1 MIVIKE
7 QMKRGIL
14 YGKEK
19 MKLWPK
25 IVLGVLAVVIV
36 LLTIILMVNNS
47 IINKIVAKQKEN
59 VNRQNYSYT
68 VQSNSSENTMTKIYY
83 KDGTRIYVIQNND
96 RSAIMWSDSN
106 TKEMIAMVPNTLKAT
121 IEKYDGYDLA
131 SIPYLLDEAMSRI
144 LKFSSIITSDTVN
157 GEECYKVSSLGQKLW
172 FSKSTGMI
180 VKEMNGTVVK
190 DGKEMGYV
198 SEFKD
203 WKFNQLTDIDVTRPN
218 LIGYEVTNN
227 Q

>member
-1 MIVIKE
+1 MEK
-7 QMKRGIL
+7 K
-14 YGKEK
+14 K

-36 LLTIILMVNNS
+36 LLTIIVMVNNS

-121 IEKYDGYDLA
+121 IAKYDGYDLA

-180 VKEMNGTVVK
+180 VKEMNCTVVK
-190 DGKEMGYV
+190 DGKEMSYV

-227 Q
+227 K

>member
-1 MIVIKE
+1 MEK
-7 QMKRGIL
+7 K
-14 YGKEK
+14 K

-25 IVLGVLAVVIV
+25 IVLGVFAVVIV
-36 LLTIILMVNNS
+36 LLTIIVMVNNS

-83 KDGTRIYVIQNND
+83 KDGTRIYVIKNND
-96 RSAIMWSDSN
+96 RSAIIWNNSN
-106 TKEMIAMVPNTLKAT
+106 TKEMITIVPNLLKAT
-121 IEKYDGYDLA
+121 VQKYDSDDST
-131 SIPYLLDEAMSRI
+131 SIPYLLDASMSRA
-144 LKFSSIITSDTVN
+144 LKLSSIIISDTVN
-157 GEECYKVSSLGQKLW
+157 GEECYKVSSIGQKLW

-180 VKEMNGTVVK
+180 VKEMNGTGVK
-190 DGKEMGYV
+190 DGKEIGYV

-218 LIGYEVTNN
+218 LIGYEITNN

>member
-1 MIVIKE
+1 MEK
-7 QMKRGIL
+7 K
-14 YGKEK
+14 K

-36 LLTIILMVNNS
+36 LLTIIVMVNNS
-47 IINKIVAKQKEN
+47 IINKIVAKQQEN

-121 IEKYDGYDLA
+121 IAKYDGYDLA

-144 LKFSSIITSDTVN
+144 LKFSSIITLDTVN

>member
-1 MIVIKE
+1 M
-7 QMKRGIL
+7 
-14 YGKEK
+14 EK
-19 MKLWPK
+19 KKTRLWPK
-25 IVLGVLAVVIV
+25 IILGVFAIVIV
-36 LLTIILMVNNS
+36 LLTIIVMVNNS

-96 RSAIMWSDSN
+96 KSAIIWNNSN
-106 TKEMIAMVPNTLKAT
+106 TKEMITIVPNLLKAT
-121 IEKYDGYDLA
+121 VQKYDSDDST
-131 SIPYLLDEAMSRI
+131 SIPYLLDASMSRA
-144 LKFSSIITSDTVN
+144 LKLSSIITSDTVN
-157 GEECYKVSSLGQKLW
+157 GEECYKVSSLGRKLW

-190 DGKEMGYV
+190 DGKEMVYV

-218 LIGYEVTNN
+218 LIGYEITNN

>member
-1 MIVIKE
+1 METK
-7 QMKRGIL
+7 
-14 YGKEK
+14 K

-36 LLTIILMVNNS
+36 LLTIIVMVNNS

-190 DGKEMGYV
+190 DGKEMSYV

>member
-1 MIVIKE
+1 M
-7 QMKRGIL
+7 
-14 YGKEK
+14 EK
-19 MKLWPK
+19 KKTRLLPK
-25 IVLGVLAVVIV
+25 IILGVFAIVIV
-36 LLTIILMVNNS
+36 LLTIIVMVNNS

-83 KDGTRIYVIQNND
+83 KDGTRIYVIKNND
-96 RSAIMWSDSN
+96 RSAIMWNNSN
-106 TKEMIAMVPNTLKAT
+106 TKEMITIVPNLLKAT
-121 IEKYDGYDLA
+121 VQKYDSDDST
-131 SIPYLLDEAMSRI
+131 SIPYLLDAYMSRA
-144 LKFSSIITSDTVN
+144 LKLSSIITSDTVN

-172 FSKSTGMI
+172 FSKSTGLI

>member
-1 MIVIKE
+1 MEK
-7 QMKRGIL
+7 K
-14 YGKEK
+14 K

-36 LLTIILMVNNS
+36 LLTIIVMVNNS
-47 IINKIVAKQKEN
+47 IINKIVAKQQEN

>member
-1 MIVIKE
+1 MEK
-7 QMKRGIL
+7 K
-14 YGKEK
+14 K

-36 LLTIILMVNNS
+36 LLTIIVMVNNS

-121 IEKYDGYDLA
+121 ITKYDGYDLA

-190 DGKEMGYV
+190 DGKEMSYV

>member
-1 MIVIKE
+1 MEK
-7 QMKRGIL
+7 K
-14 YGKEK
+14 K

-59 VNRQNYSYT
+59 VNRQDYSYT

-190 DGKEMGYV
+190 DGKEMSYV

>member
-1 MIVIKE
+1 M
-7 QMKRGIL
+7 
-14 YGKEK
+14 EK
-19 MKLWPK
+19 KKTRLWPK
-25 IVLGVLAVVIV
+25 IILGVFAIVIV
-36 LLTIILMVNNS
+36 LLTIIVMVNNS

-96 RSAIMWSDSN
+96 KSAIMWNNSN
-106 TKEMIAMVPNTLKAT
+106 TKEMITIVPNLLKAT
-121 IEKYDGYDLA
+121 VQKYDSDDST
-131 SIPYLLDEAMSRI
+131 SIPYLLDASMSRA
-144 LKFSSIITSDTVN
+144 LKLSSIITSDTVN
-157 GEECYKVSSLGQKLW
+157 GEECYKVSSIGQKLW

-180 VKEMNGTVVK
+180 VKEMNGTGVK
-190 DGKEMGYV
+190 DGKEIGYV

-218 LIGYEVTNN
+218 LIGYEITNN

>member
-1 MIVIKE
+1 M
-7 QMKRGIL
+7 
-14 YGKEK
+14 EK
-19 MKLWPK
+19 KKTRLLPK
-25 IVLGVLAVVIV
+25 IILGVFAIVIV
-36 LLTIILMVNNS
+36 LLTIIVMVNNS

-96 RSAIMWSDSN
+96 KSAIIWNNSN
-106 TKEMIAMVPNTLKAT
+106 TKETITIIPNLLKAT
-121 IEKYDGYDLA
+121 VQKYDSDDST
-131 SIPYLLDEAMSRI
+131 SIPYLLDASMSRA
-144 LKFSSIITSDTVN
+144 LKLSSIITSDTVN

>member
-1 MIVIKE
+1 M
-7 QMKRGIL
+7 
-14 YGKEK
+14 EK
-19 MKLWPK
+19 KKTRLWPK
-25 IVLGVLAVVIV
+25 IILGVFAIVIV
-36 LLTIILMVNNS
+36 LLTIIVMVNNS

-96 RSAIMWSDSN
+96 KSAIIWNNSN
-106 TKEMIAMVPNTLKAT
+106 TKEMITIVPNLLKAT
-121 IEKYDGYDLA
+121 VQKYDSDDST
-131 SIPYLLDEAMSRI
+131 SIPYLLDASMSRA
-144 LKFSSIITSDTVN
+144 LKLSSIITSDTVN
-157 GEECYKVSSLGQKLW
+157 GEECYKVSSIGQKLW

-180 VKEMNGTVVK
+180 VKEMNGTGVK
-190 DGKEMGYV
+190 DGKEIGYV

-218 LIGYEVTNN
+218 LIGYEITNN

>member
-1 MIVIKE
+1 M
-7 QMKRGIL
+7 
-14 YGKEK
+14 EK
-19 MKLWPK
+19 KKTRLWPK
-25 IVLGVLAVVIV
+25 IILGVFAIVIV
-36 LLTIILMVNNS
+36 LLTIIVMVNNS

-96 RSAIMWSDSN
+96 RSAIMWNNSN
-106 TKEMIAMVPNTLKAT
+106 TKEMITIVPNLLKAT
-121 IEKYDGYDLA
+121 VQKYDSDDST
-131 SIPYLLDEAMSRI
+131 SIPYLLDASMSRA
-144 LKFSSIITSDTVN
+144 LKLSSIITSDTVN
-157 GEECYKVSSLGQKLW
+157 GEECYKVSSIGQKLW

-180 VKEMNGTVVK
+180 VKEMNGTGVK
-190 DGKEMGYV
+190 DGKEIGYV

-218 LIGYEVTNN
+218 LIGYEITNN

>member
-1 MIVIKE
+1 MEK
-7 QMKRGIL
+7 K
-14 YGKEK
+14 K

-36 LLTIILMVNNS
+36 LLTIIVMVNNS

-68 VQSNSSENTMTKIYY
+68 GQSNSSENTMTKIYY

-180 VKEMNGTVVK
+180 VKKMNGTVVK
-190 DGKEMGYV
+190 DGKEMSYV

>member
-1 MIVIKE
+1 M
-7 QMKRGIL
+7 
-14 YGKEK
+14 EK
-19 MKLWPK
+19 KKTRLWPK
-25 IVLGVLAVVIV
+25 IILGVFAIVIV
-36 LLTIILMVNNS
+36 LLTIIVMVNNS

-190 DGKEMGYV
+190 DGKEMSYV

-203 WKFNQLTDIDVTRPN
+203 WKFNQLTDIDVTSPN

>member
-1 MIVIKE
+1 MEK
-7 QMKRGIL
+7 K
-14 YGKEK
+14 K
-19 MKLWPK
+19 MKLWLK

-36 LLTIILMVNNS
+36 LLTIIVMVNNS

-121 IEKYDGYDLA
+121 VQKYDSDDST
-131 SIPYLLDEAMSRI
+131 SIPYLLDASMSRA
-144 LKFSSIITSDTVN
+144 LKLSSIITSDTVN
-157 GEECYKVSSLGQKLW
+157 GEECYKVSSIGQKLW

-180 VKEMNGTVVK
+180 VKEMNGTGVK
-190 DGKEMGYV
+190 DGKEIGYV

-218 LIGYEVTNN
+218 LIGYEITNN

>member
-1 MIVIKE
+1 MEK
-7 QMKRGIL
+7 K
-14 YGKEK
+14 K

-25 IVLGVLAVVIV
+25 IVLGVFAVVIV
-36 LLTIILMVNNS
+36 LLTIIVMVNNS

-83 KDGTRIYVIQNND
+83 KDGTRIYVIKNND

-190 DGKEMGYV
+190 DGKEMSYV

>member
-1 MIVIKE
+1 M
-7 QMKRGIL
+7 
-14 YGKEK
+14 EK
-19 MKLWPK
+19 KKTRLWPK
-25 IVLGVLAVVIV
+25 IILGVFAIVIV
-36 LLTIILMVNNS
+36 LLTIIVMVNNS

-96 RSAIMWSDSN
+96 KSAIIWNNSN
-106 TKEMIAMVPNTLKAT
+106 TKEMITIVPNLLKAT
-121 IEKYDGYDLA
+121 VQKYDSDDST
-131 SIPYLLDEAMSRI
+131 SIPYLLDASMSRA
-144 LKFSSIITSDTVN
+144 LKLSSIITSDTVN
-157 GEECYKVSSLGQKLW
+157 GEECYKVSSLGRKLW

-218 LIGYEVTNN
+218 LIGYEITNN

>member
-1 MIVIKE
+1 MEK
-7 QMKRGIL
+7 K
-14 YGKEK
+14 K

-36 LLTIILMVNNS
+36 LLTIIVMVNNS
-47 IINKIVAKQKEN
+47 IINKIVAKQQEN

-121 IEKYDGYDLA
+121 IAKYDGYDLA

>member
-1 MIVIKE
+1 MEK
-7 QMKRGIL
+7 K
-14 YGKEK
+14 K

-25 IVLGVLAVVIV
+25 IVLGVFAVVIV
-36 LLTIILMVNNS
+36 LLTIIVMVNNS

-83 KDGTRIYVIQNND
+83 KDGTRIYVIKNND
-96 RSAIMWSDSN
+96 RSAIIWNNSN
-106 TKEMIAMVPNTLKAT
+106 TKEMITIVPNLLKAT
-121 IEKYDGYDLA
+121 VQKYDSDDST
-131 SIPYLLDEAMSRI
+131 SIPYLLDASMSRA
-144 LKFSSIITSDTVN
+144 LKLSSIITSDTVN

-190 DGKEMGYV
+190 DGKEMSYV

-218 LIGYEVTNN
+218 LIGYEITNN

>member
-1 MIVIKE
+1 MEK
-7 QMKRGIL
+7 K
-14 YGKEK
+14 K
-19 MKLWPK
+19 MKLWLK

-36 LLTIILMVNNS
+36 LLTIIVMVNNS

-83 KDGTRIYVIQNND
+83 KDGTRIYVIKNND
-96 RSAIMWSDSN
+96 RSAIIWNNSN
-106 TKEMIAMVPNTLKAT
+106 TKEMITIVPNLLKAT
-121 IEKYDGYDLA
+121 VQKYDSDDST
-131 SIPYLLDEAMSRI
+131 SIPYLLDASMSRA
-144 LKFSSIITSDTVN
+144 LKLSSIITSDTVN
-157 GEECYKVSSLGQKLW
+157 GEECYKVSSIGQKLW

-180 VKEMNGTVVK
+180 VKEMNGTGVK
-190 DGKEMGYV
+190 DGKEIGYV

-218 LIGYEVTNN
+218 LIGYEITNN

>member
-1 MIVIKE
+1 M
-7 QMKRGIL
+7 
-14 YGKEK
+14 EK
-19 MKLWPK
+19 KKTRLWPK
-25 IVLGVLAVVIV
+25 IILGVLAVVIV
-36 LLTIILMVNNS
+36 LLTIIVMVNNS

-121 IEKYDGYDLA
+121 ITKYDGYDLA

-190 DGKEMGYV
+190 DGKEMSYV

>member
-1 MIVIKE
+1 M
-7 QMKRGIL
+7 
-14 YGKEK
+14 EK
-19 MKLWPK
+19 KKTRLWPK

-36 LLTIILMVNNS
+36 LLTIIVMVNNS

-96 RSAIMWSDSN
+96 RSAIMWNNSN
-106 TKEMIAMVPNTLKAT
+106 TKEMITIVPNLLKAT
-121 IEKYDGYDLA
+121 VQKYDSDDST
-131 SIPYLLDEAMSRI
+131 SIPYLLDASMSRA
-144 LKFSSIITSDTVN
+144 LKLSSIITSDTVN
-157 GEECYKVSSLGQKLW
+157 GEECYKVSSIGQKLW

-190 DGKEMGYV
+190 DGKKMGYV

-218 LIGYEVTNN
+218 LIGYEITNN

>member
-1 MIVIKE
+1 MEK
-7 QMKRGIL
+7 K
-14 YGKEK
+14 K

-36 LLTIILMVNNS
+36 LLTIIVMVNNS

-180 VKEMNGTVVK
+180 VKKMNGTVVK
-190 DGKEMGYV
+190 DGKEMSYV

>member
-1 MIVIKE
+1 MEK
-7 QMKRGIL
+7 K
-14 YGKEK
+14 K

-25 IVLGVLAVVIV
+25 IVLGVLEVVIV
-36 LLTIILMVNNS
+36 LLTIIVMVNNN

-121 IEKYDGYDLA
+121 ITKYDGYDLA

>member
-1 MIVIKE
+1 M
-7 QMKRGIL
+7 
-14 YGKEK
+14 EK
-19 MKLWPK
+19 KKTRLWPK

-36 LLTIILMVNNS
+36 LLTIIVMVNNS

-121 IEKYDGYDLA
+121 IAKYDGYDLA

-190 DGKEMGYV
+190 DGKVMGYV

>member
-1 MIVIKE
+1 MEK
-7 QMKRGIL
+7 K
-14 YGKEK
+14 K

-36 LLTIILMVNNS
+36 LLTIIVMVNNS

-83 KDGTRIYVIQNND
+83 KDGTRIYVIQNNN

-190 DGKEMGYV
+190 DGKEMSYV

>member
-1 MIVIKE
+1 MEK
-7 QMKRGIL
+7 K
-14 YGKEK
+14 K

-36 LLTIILMVNNS
+36 LLTIIVMVNNS

-190 DGKEMGYV
+190 DGKEMSYV

>member
-1 MIVIKE
+1 MEK
-7 QMKRGIL
+7 K
-14 YGKEK
+14 K

-25 IVLGVLAVVIV
+25 IALGVLAVVIV
-36 LLTIILMVNNS
+36 LLTIIVMVNNS

-96 RSAIMWSDSN
+96 RSAIMWNNSN
-106 TKEMIAMVPNTLKAT
+106 TKEMITIVPNLLKAT
-121 IEKYDGYDLA
+121 VQKYDSDDST
-131 SIPYLLDEAMSRI
+131 SIPYLLDASMSRA
-144 LKFSSIITSDTVN
+144 LKLSSIITSDTVN
-157 GEECYKVSSLGQKLW
+157 GEECYKVSSIGQKLW

-180 VKEMNGTVVK
+180 VKEMNGTGVK
-190 DGKEMGYV
+190 DGKEIGYV

-218 LIGYEVTNN
+218 LIGYEITNN

>member
-1 MIVIKE
+1 MEK
-7 QMKRGIL
+7 K
-14 YGKEK
+14 K

-36 LLTIILMVNNS
+36 LLTIIVMVNNS

-59 VNRQNYSYT
+59 VNRQNYSYI

-190 DGKEMGYV
+190 DGKEMSYV

>member
-1 MIVIKE
+1 MEK
-7 QMKRGIL
+7 K
-14 YGKEK
+14 K
-19 MKLWPK
+19 MKLWSK

-36 LLTIILMVNNS
+36 LLTIIVMVNNS

-190 DGKEMGYV
+190 DGKEMSYV

>member
-1 MIVIKE
+1 MEK
-7 QMKRGIL
+7 K
-14 YGKEK
+14 K

-36 LLTIILMVNNS
+36 LLTIIVMVNNS

-68 VQSNSSENTMTKIYY
+68 VQSNSSENRMTKIYY

-190 DGKEMGYV
+190 DGKEMSYV

>member
-1 MIVIKE
+1 MEK
-7 QMKRGIL
+7 K
-14 YGKEK
+14 K

-25 IVLGVLAVVIV
+25 IVLGVLAIVIV
-36 LLTIILMVNNS
+36 LMIILIMINNS
-47 IINKIVAKQKEN
+47 IINKIIAKQKANMNE
-59 VNRQNYSYT
+59 QNYSYT
-68 VQSNSSENTMTKIYY
+68 VQSNSSENTVTKVYY

-106 TKEMIAMVPNTLKAT
+106 TKEMITIVPNLLKAT
-121 IEKYDGYDLA
+121 VQKYDSDNST
-131 SIPYLLDEAMSRI
+131 SILYLLDESMSRA
-144 LKFSSIITSDTVN
+144 LKLSSIITSDTVN

-180 VKEMNGTVVK
+180 VKEMNGKTVK
-190 DGKEMGYV
+190 NGKEFGYV

-203 WKFNQLTDIDVTRPN
+203 WKFNELTDIDVTRPN

-227 Q
+227 K

>member
-1 MIVIKE
+1 MEK
-7 QMKRGIL
+7 K
-14 YGKEK
+14 K

-180 VKEMNGTVVK
+180 VKEMNGTVAK
-190 DGKEMGYV
+190 DGKEMSYV

>member
-1 MIVIKE
+1 MEK
-7 QMKRGIL
+7 K
-14 YGKEK
+14 K
-19 MKLWPK
+19 MKLWPR
-25 IVLGVLAVVIV
+25 IVLGVFAVVIV
-36 LLTIILMVNNS
+36 LLTIIVMVNNS

-96 RSAIMWSDSN
+96 KSAIMWNNSN
-106 TKEMIAMVPNTLKAT
+106 TKEMITIVPNLLKAT
-121 IEKYDGYDLA
+121 VQKYDSDDST
-131 SIPYLLDEAMSRI
+131 SIPYLLDASMSRA
-144 LKFSSIITSDTVN
+144 LKLSSIITSDTVN
-157 GEECYKVSSLGQKLW
+157 GEECYKVSSIGQKLW

-180 VKEMNGTVVK
+180 VKEMNGTGVK
-190 DGKEMGYV
+190 DGKEIGYV

>member
-1 MIVIKE
+1 MEK
-7 QMKRGIL
+7 K
-14 YGKEK
+14 K

-25 IVLGVLAVVIV
+25 IVLGVFAVVIV
-36 LLTIILMVNNS
+36 LLTIIVMVNNS

-83 KDGTRIYVIQNND
+83 KDGTRIYVIKNND
-96 RSAIMWSDSN
+96 RSAIIWNNSN
-106 TKEMIAMVPNTLKAT
+106 TKEMITIVPNLLKAT
-121 IEKYDGYDLA
+121 VQKYDSDDST
-131 SIPYLLDEAMSRI
+131 SIPYLLDASMSRA
-144 LKFSSIITSDTVN
+144 LKLSSIITSDTVN
-157 GEECYKVSSLGQKLW
+157 GEECYKVSSKGQKLW

-180 VKEMNGTVVK
+180 VKEMNGTGVK
-190 DGKEMGYV
+190 DGKEIGYV

-218 LIGYEVTNN
+218 LIGYEITNN

>member
-1 MIVIKE
+1 MEK
-7 QMKRGIL
+7 K
-14 YGKEK
+14 K

-25 IVLGVLAVVIV
+25 IILGVLAVVIV
-36 LLTIILMVNNS
+36 LLTIIVMVNNS
-47 IINKIVAKQKEN
+47 IINKIVAKQQEN

-121 IEKYDGYDLA
+121 IAKYDGYDLA

>member
-1 MIVIKE
+1 M
-7 QMKRGIL
+7 
-14 YGKEK
+14 EK
-19 MKLWPK
+19 KKTRLWPK

-36 LLTIILMVNNS
+36 LLTIIVMVNNS
-47 IINKIVAKQKEN
+47 IINKIVAKQQEN

-121 IEKYDGYDLA
+121 IAKYDGYDLA

>member
-1 MIVIKE
+1 MEK
-7 QMKRGIL
+7 K
-14 YGKEK
+14 K

-36 LLTIILMVNNS
+36 LLTIIVMVNNN

-190 DGKEMGYV
+190 DGKEMSYV